1 MGKITKSQFLVTIVG
16 IPGTWSSATGGSLT
30 AEVTKDY
37 DGGALR
43 PDMIGGRPSAD
54 DLEITRGFD
63 PVRDLP
69 LLEKLRKEIGR
80 GRYTVTKQS
89 TDANF
94 AKIGKPITY
103 ADCVLIGCNDPD
115 SDANS
120 SDVAQIVLKFATTG
134 AV

>member
-1 MGKITKSQFLVTIVG
+1 MKSTKLQFIVSVVG
-16 IPGTWSSATGGSLT
+16 IPGNWSQSTGGSLT

-37 DGGALR
+37 DGGSTV
-43 PDMIGGRPSAD
+43 PDMIGGLPSAD
-54 DLEITRGFD
+54 DIELTRAFD

-69 LLEKLRKEIGR
+69 LMAKLRKQVGR
-80 GRYTVTKQS
+80 GRYTVTKQA

-94 AKIGKPITY
+94 AKVGKPLTY
-103 ADCVLIGCNDPD
+103 ANCVLLGINDPE
-115 SDANS
+115 SDAGS